1 MQNYIKVIQK
11 FFEHSHKAPEVFRSI
26 SREKK
31 IIGVVAIAL
40 SIVLLYQSLL
50 SDRLMKLKALNFRLA
65 SQTKLLDYYVDL
77 QKNSESFLK
86 KVTDLE
92 ISLADV
98 KKKFVLA
105 DELST
110 YFTNFRQLIT
120 NQNIEIIS
128 LDFLPQEG
136 IKDDQG
142 NWLQYFLKQPFD
154 VSVKGDYLSV
164 MTLLYKL
171 EAGTTLFDIISINLR
186 SEGKDSYNVVMDIK
200 AAVYILTER
209 NVPDKNKRD
218 VLEEPTL

>member
-1 MQNYIKVIQK
+1 MQNYIKVVQR
-11 FFEHSHKAPEVFRSI
+11 FFEQTHKAPEVFKAI

-31 IIGVVAIAL
+31 IIGVVVIVL
-40 SIVLLYQSLL
+40 SIFLLYQSLL
-50 SDRLMKLKALNFRLA
+50 SDRLMKIKALNFRLA

-77 QKNSESFLK
+77 QKNSEVFLK
-86 KVTDLE
+86 RVTDLE
-92 ISLADV
+92 ASLADV

-154 VSVKGDYLSV
+154 VSMKGDYLSI

-171 EAGTTLFDIISINLR
+171 EAGSTLFDIVSINLR
-186 SEGKDSYNVVMDIK
+186 SEGSDSYNVVMDIK

-209 NVPDKNKRD
+209 NVSDKNKRD
-218 VLEEPTL
+218 ILEEPTL